1 MSTKKLDGYVGFANL
16 PNQVHRASV
25 KRGFDFTIMVVGE
38 SGLGKSTL
46 VNSLFQTTLYEDR
59 GYTSAAVRVE
69 KTVRVESQTVMIEEK
84 GVKLRLTVVDTP
96 GFGDAVNND
105 ECWKDVEAYVLKQF
119 EGHLDQESRLNRVN
133 KNEDRRVHACLY
145 FLPPNGH
152 GLRPVDIAFMKK
164 LHNRVNIVPIISKAD
179 TLTKEECKTLKQRI
193 WSDIDENGIHVY
205 TVPLDEEDDEADFAE
220 NKAIQDTMPF
230 AVIGSTTT
238 LEVNGEKIR
247 GRQYPWGVVSIE
259 DKEHSDFTGL
269 RNFLIRTHFVDLTE
283 TTDNLYENFRAERL
297 QSMGIENPL
306 KQAAAHDA
314 KVQQDISDYESKK
327 EAQME
332 SKLAE
337 KEAFL
342 VEKEE
347 KMKKELEEKEVATR
361 KLQEELEALRRQFE
375 ASKASTPDSEK
386 KKGRK

>member
-1 MSTKKLDGYVGFANL
+1 MSKKLDGYVGFANL

-46 VNSLFQTTLYEDR
+46 VNSLFQTSLYEER
-59 GYTSAAVRVE
+59 GYVSAAERVE
-69 KTVRVESQTVMIEEK
+69 KTVEVKSQTVSIEEK

-96 GFGDAVNND
+96 GFGDAVNNN
-105 ECWKDVEAYVLKQF
+105 ECYTDVEAYVLQQF
-119 EGHLDQESRLNRVN
+119 QSHLDQESRLNRVN
-133 KNEDRRVHACLY
+133 KNEDKRVHVCLY

-152 GLRPVDIAFMKK
+152 GLRPVDIAFMQK

-179 TLTKEECKTLKQRI
+179 TLTREECKILKQRI
-193 WSDIDENGIHVY
+193 WEDINENNINVY
-205 TVPLDEEDDEADFAE
+205 KVPLDEEDDEADFAE
-220 NKAIQDTMPF
+220 NKAIQDSMPF

-247 GRQYPWGVVSIE
+247 GRAYPWGVVLIE
-259 DKEHSDFTGL
+259 DPDHSDFTGL

-297 QSMGIENPL
+297 QSMGIDNPL
-306 KQAAAHDA
+306 RHAAQHDA
-314 KVQQDISDYESKK
+314 KVAKDVADYESKK

-332 SKLAE
+332 SKLKE
-337 KEAFL
+337 KEQFL
-342 VEKEE
+342 VEKE
-347 KMKKELEEKEVATR
+347 KNMKKELEEKEAATR
-361 KLQEELEALRRQFE
+361 RLQEELEALKRQFE
-375 ASKASTPDSEK
+375 ASKQMTPEPESK
-386 KKGRK
+386 KKRK